1 MVTVGM
7 IGIGQ
12 MGAPMARNLLKGGY
26 PVNVYDINQKQMDL
40 LAQDGAKKT
49 TDAKD
54 LAAQSDIVITV
65 LTWPEVVEEVVL
77 GSGGILDGMKKGA
90 ILIECSSI
98 DHETSIRLAQGVEA
112 SGGRYVEA
120 ALRGRPP
127 TIEAKE
133 LNILTAGRRET
144 VQECEAILTTIGKQ
158 ALYVGELGAAKLL
171 KIAGAM
177 LNATETAVTY
187 EVLTWCLRNGIT
199 QEGFLAIISGRGPR
213 RVDGLVEILKGRF
226 DTSPSWV
233 AKDLYHGVKIAGAKD
248 IPTPILSTV
257 NAVTN
262 LAKIQN
268 REGYRFSEMMWKF
281 YERTLKGP

>member
-49 TDAKD
+49 ADAKD
-54 LAAQSDIVITV
+54 LAAQSDVVITV

-158 ALYVGELGAAKLL
+158 ARYVGELGAAKLL

-199 QEGFLAIISGRGPR
+199 KEGFLAIISGRGPR

-248 IPTPILSTV
+248 IPTPINTTS
-257 NAVTN
+257 
-262 LAKIQN
+262 
-268 REGYRFSEMMWKF
+268 RFSATGFGQFLMVVFSFPE
-281 YERTLKGP
+281 TTVIISQI